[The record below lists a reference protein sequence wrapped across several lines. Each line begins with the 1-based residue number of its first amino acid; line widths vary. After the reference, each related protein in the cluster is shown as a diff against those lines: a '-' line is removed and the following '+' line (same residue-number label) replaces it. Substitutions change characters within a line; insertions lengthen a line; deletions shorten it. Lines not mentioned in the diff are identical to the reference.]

1 MIVLDTQS
9 QELNIFVYWSK
20 NLQSLKTNII
30 THCNN
35 NLIKY
40 FRNQYCLCSKISKS
54 FVVWVLP
61 RRKLVNNAMY
71 ALLVMNA
78 SSVVS
83 CNGALLGKL
92 INARKKAA
100 KVDTNPVKTTGSR
113 PCLTSKCPR
122 IPKHKPPIISP
133 NPTKIPW
140 RPKISVNF

>member
-1 MIVLDTQS
+1 
-9 QELNIFVYWSK
+9 
-20 NLQSLKTNII
+20 
-30 THCNN
+30 
-35 NLIKY
+35 
-40 FRNQYCLCSKISKS
+40 
-54 FVVWVLP
+54 
-61 RRKLVNNAMY
+61 MY

-92 INARKKAA
+92 IKARKKAA

-133 NPTKIPW
+133 NPTKIP
-140 RPKISVNF
+140 